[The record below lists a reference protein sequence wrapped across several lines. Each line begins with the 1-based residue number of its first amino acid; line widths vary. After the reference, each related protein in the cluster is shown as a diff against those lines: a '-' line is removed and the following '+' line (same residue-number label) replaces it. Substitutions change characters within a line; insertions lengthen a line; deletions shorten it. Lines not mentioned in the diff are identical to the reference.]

1 MSQILLQTINNFAT
15 SKKMG
20 AETSE
25 ANVNAGLA
33 SANQIIKFF
42 ATGDKT
48 FQVNK

>member
-1 MSQILLQTINNFAT
+1 MLSTKNSGAEFLHPLR
-15 SKKMG
+15 KMG
-20 AETSE
+20 AETAE

-33 SANQIIKFF
+33 AANQIVKFF